1 MQPQEGRCRPHLR
14 GYADRRGEHGEESVA
29 YARHRRR
36 LLPDWGAHSRIV
48 SQAFCGEVCCDPVPW
63 QTRTLGQVVRVGE
76 IDQEAGRQTQGLAG
90 NRKSDGRAARG
101 GDGAAAA
108 EGRTHMAQDSAWL
121 PGTGGRE
128 ARASRGLC
136 GTIHLRACSSR
147 IGSAGFG
154 GVGERRRG
162 EGAHCLR
169 LLRHAR
175 APEPGAAAALGRCPR
190 GRRSPR
196 SGAWR
201 RSCRR
206 RRCCSI
212 RPCAASSRTAARTA
226 SMRRLLQVCLW
237 CVYPSIAT
245 STSGRHRSANIGK
258 PE

>member
-190 GRRSPR
+190 GRPLARPVVLAPVSARAIASESAGDHPEVALGGVR
-196 SGAWR
+196 AAGGGA
-201 RSCRR
+201 
-206 RRCCSI
+206 
-212 RPCAASSRTAARTA
+212 AASVRALL
-226 SMRRLLQVCLW
+226 RLAL
-237 CVYPSIAT
+237 
-245 STSGRHRSANIGK
+245 R
-258 PE
+258 PEQRP